1 MSVQEL
7 SVEIAFCRAI
17 TLGDIEQVQII
28 LGSNLDPNFCLGGS
42 YREDTEIL
50 KQMKTEGFDL
60 SDCLNEYGQHN
71 NSCSPLTLAV
81 IHNHLDIV
89 LILLDHGAHIDVAD
103 DDWKQTPLFESLL
116 DNVDISI
123 LEALLRR
130 GCAIN
135 HRDILGRTPLHFA
148 GLALGSDSGN
158 YLKFTKLLE
167 AGADINIVDG
177 YGATILHNWDVMHKL
192 IHEEISPAG
201 QLCGTLLEL
210 IFKHGGETIVNATNK
225 EQTMPLHMAVKA
237 GCYTAVRLLLEH
249 GASVHAKDM
258 DHFVP
263 LMHLAFS
270 TDEQSF
276 QGILD
281 ILLKSIDI
289 NTLTVNHETI
299 LFGITD
305 AGSLP
310 ENIKYTVHQGADVEH
325 RDNEGKT
332 PLRAIIENGKDGQTG
347 IDIVSILLESG
358 SDINTQAN
366 DGRTPLH
373 CAVLLN
379 KPMFIKHL
387 LDNGCEVGRTTHRHE
402 SVLHFAT
409 KNMELDYK
417 SFLLMSDVNG
427 RDIFG
432 STPLHWAVWFK
443 NQRAALELVKAGA
456 DRTVQDCMGQTVDDM
471 TNALHCPSI
480 HQVHSSETTESN
492 AVICEQEHW
501 LDVCKEL
508 KDADNSTWET
518 HIMSHIHQITR
529 YSNIVLNSRHMGMY
543 YDVQENTAVV
553 DEILKVVKDSM
564 VLIHSLEPLFDAE
577 VILAGSTAE
586 GTKCGVPDEI
596 DMVLHLKKFTEAFI
610 PVRSAQTPPGYT
622 MLKLK
627 QPSLSN
633 TFRRFMVGDILDS
646 SLVTDYF
653 YVLLDQVMIE
663 FTSTKQ
669 KHIDI
674 LKHVQFNRFSISFMH
689 FMWTGRV
696 FKQMTISV
704 DLVPSVLCVD
714 LSQCSLPD
722 GPLTT
727 LDLSSVPLFTVLR
740 TIKDEEDFSRRCHSF
755 RVSTASWE
763 RKLMTS
769 LHINIK
775 RAYIL
780 TKALLIY
787 SPFSTQAHRYDD
799 YLLAL
804 ILNGKVVSISDF
816 EPLEMIQQ
824 CTTYSDSMEPD
835 DSTKKEA
842 TAEQNTQKVDS
853 DDSSAFVGVD
863 TNDEN
868 NVADDA
874 QHNETKCGDQKYNTD
889 NELSKKNQ
897 NDQSGMH
904 TSFTEDT
911 EMGSQSMDGV
921 SGEPSKSQPHAVFD
935 MLEKEDQQMNE
946 TSLYSEEYSTY
957 NNSTITSYMIKSTF
971 FHVIDE
977 VLRANDEALS
987 SLCGMSQEDPHV
999 TFYWARKICEKFLQF
1014 VKEKNLS
1021 PYFMPDVNLFTD
1033 EFGKHT
1039 YDLDILEVS
1048 IQRLQI
1054 LLHLAETENYGGL

>member
-17 TLGDIEQVQII
+17 ILGDIEQVQII
-28 LGSNLDPNFCLGGS
+28 LGSNLKPNLCLGGS

-50 KQMKTEGFDL
+50 KQMKTEGCDL

-89 LILLDHGAHIDVAD
+89 SILLDHGALIDFED
-103 DDWKQTPLFESLL
+103 DDWKQTPLFAALL

-130 GCAIN
+130 GCDIN

-148 GLALGSDSGN
+148 GITMGSDRGN

-192 IHEEISPAG
+192 IHDEINPAG

-225 EQTMPLHMAVKA
+225 EQTMPLHVAVKV

-258 DHFVP
+258 DHYVP
-263 LMHLAFS
+263 LMHLEFS

-276 QGILD
+276 QSILD

-289 NTLTVNHETI
+289 NTRTENNETI
-299 LFGITD
+299 LFGITNGD
-305 AGSLP
+305 SLL
-310 ENIKYTVHQGADVEH
+310 ENIKYTVHHGADVEH
-325 RDNEGKT
+325 RENEGKT
-332 PLRAIIENGKDGQTG
+332 PLRIIIENGKDGQTG
-347 IDIVSILLESG
+347 LNIVSILLEYG

-373 CAVLLN
+373 CAVLFN
-379 KPMFIKHL
+379 KPMFIRHL
-387 LDNGCEVGRTTHRHE
+387 LDNGCEVGRTTHRDE

-409 KNMELDYK
+409 KNTEKDIK
-417 SFLLMSDVNG
+417 PFLFMPDIDLNG

-432 STPLHWAVWFK
+432 STPLHWAVWFQ

-456 DRTVQDCMGQTVDDM
+456 DRTVQDCLGQTADDIAN
-471 TNALHCPSI
+471 TLHCPSI
-480 HQVHSSETTESN
+480 HEVHSSETKTESK
-492 AVICEQEHW
+492 AVTCQQKHW

-543 YDVQENTAVV
+543 YEVEENTCVV
-553 DEILKVVKDSM
+553 NEILKVVKDSM
-564 VLIHSLEPLFDAE
+564 VAIHSLEPLFDVD
-577 VILAGSTAE
+577 VILAGSMAE

-596 DMVLHLKKFTEAFI
+596 DMVLHLKRFTEAFI
-610 PVRSAQTPPGYT
+610 PVKSAQTPPGYT

-627 QPSLSN
+627 QPSLDD
-633 TFRRFMVGDILDS
+633 TFRRFMVGDFLDS
-646 SLVTDYF
+646 SLITNYF
-653 YVLLDQVMIE
+653 YVLLQRVMLK
-663 FTSTKQ
+663 FTANMQQHTC
-669 KHIDI
+669 IDI
-674 LKHVQFNRFSISFMH
+674 VKPVQFDRFSISFMH
-689 FMWTGRV
+689 FVWTGRV

-704 DLVPSVLCVD
+704 DLVPSVSCLH

-722 GPLTT
+722 GPLAT
-727 LDLSSVPLFTVLR
+727 LDFSTVPLFTVLR

-769 LHINIK
+769 LHISIK

-804 ILNGKVVSISDF
+804 IMHGKVVPISDF
-816 EPLEMIQQ
+816 ESLETMQQ
-824 CTTYSDSMEPD
+824 CPTDHGSMASD
-835 DSTKKEA
+835 DSSEKKA
-842 TAEQNTQKVDS
+842 TAEQNTRKVDA
-853 DDSSAFVGVD
+853 DVSSVYVGVKKD
-863 TNDEN
+863 DE
-868 NVADDA
+868 DDA
-874 QHNETKCGDQKYNTD
+874 EDAHHLKTEYGAHNHKTD
-889 NELSKKNQ
+889 SELSNKIRKDEGELDNKQ
-897 NDQSGMH
+897 NIYVA
-904 TSFTEDT
+904 EDAA
-911 EMGSQSMDGV
+911 MGAHSMDGV
-921 SGEPSKSQPHAVFD
+921 SGESSSSQPPTLFD
-935 MLEKEDQQMNE
+935 MLEREDQQMYE
-946 TSLYSEEYSTY
+946 TSLYSEEDLTY
-957 NNSTITSYMIKSTF
+957 YRSTITSYMIKSAF
-971 FHVIDE
+971 FSCH
-977 VLRANDEALS
+977 
-987 SLCGMSQEDPHV
+987 
-999 TFYWARKICEKFLQF
+999 
-1014 VKEKNLS
+1014 
-1021 PYFMPDVNLFTD
+1021 
-1033 EFGKHT
+1033 
-1039 YDLDILEVS
+1039 
-1048 IQRLQI
+1048 
-1054 LLHLAETENYGGL
+1054 